1 MNFWLDD
8 KRRTAKRSDKET
20 ASDREEAGKDRRLVT
35 SPRYG
40 RRYISTNPA
49 KVPLLSSQAGSG
61 QNKAQFTPRFLAFI
75 CCR

>member
-35 SPRYG
+35 SPLHF
-40 RRYISTNPA
+40 PA
-49 KVPLLSSQAGSG
+49 NYLLGFLAAPLLALYLHQSSKGPAVIESS
-61 QNKAQFTPRFLAFI
+61 R
-75 CCR
+75 